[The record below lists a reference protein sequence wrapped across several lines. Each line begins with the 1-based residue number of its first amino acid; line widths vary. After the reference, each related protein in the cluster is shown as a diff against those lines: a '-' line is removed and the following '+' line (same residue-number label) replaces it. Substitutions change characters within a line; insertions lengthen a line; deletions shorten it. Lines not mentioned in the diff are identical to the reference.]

1 MNVSAEAPQNRGSL
15 SLLVNLATRDTTA
28 QSYGILESTLL
39 INVCAWH
46 RLDQAI
52 KKHLVTRNPLHGLH
66 DELSDG
72 DVAKI
77 GRCHLHCVREVPE
90 ELVVPGHALL
100 DVLRLFEIAKVVIV
114 ASKAGHLILGKQW
127 KGSDF
132 GEAGTSLSAL
142 TCL

>member
-1 MNVSAEAPQNRGSL
+1 MDVSAKAPEYRGSL
-15 SLLVNLATRDTTA
+15 SLLINFATRDTTA

-39 INVCAWH
+39 IKVRAWH

-52 KKHLVTRNPLHGLH
+52 KKHLVTRNPLHGFH

-77 GRCHLHCVREVPE
+77 GRCHLHCVRKVPE

-100 DVLRLFEIAKVVIV
+100 DVLCLFEVAKVVIV
-114 ASKAGHLILGKQW
+114 ASKAGHLRLKGQCN
-127 KGSDF
+127 GSDF
-132 GEAGTSLSAL
+132 AEARTSLSAL